1 MIWKTTNIYG
11 QEMYWYDI
19 NEVRRLAHYVIQ
31 TSKNIDNNIKCQ
43 GETVYININNAIW
56 REEMD
61 KRHTKFI
68 TALAD
73 LYKVIFKT
81 ESTKEVDFLL
91 ESLHEK
97 GEAIRKK
104 VEE

>member
-1 MIWKTTNIYG
+1 
-11 QEMYWYDI
+11 
-19 NEVRRLAHYVIQ
+19 
-31 TSKNIDNNIKCQ
+31 
-43 GETVYININNAIW
+43 
-56 REEMD
+56 MD
-61 KRHTKFI
+61 KKHLKFI

-81 ESTKEVDFLL
+81 ESTKQDEVDFLL
-91 ESLHEK
+91 EALHDQ

>member
-1 MIWKTTNIYG
+1 M
-11 QEMYWYDI
+11 
-19 NEVRRLAHYVIQ
+19 
-31 TSKNIDNNIKCQ
+31 NNKPIK
-43 GETVYININNAIW
+43 Y
-56 REEMD
+56 
-61 KRHTKFI
+61 I

-73 LYKVIFKT
+73 LYKVIFKS

-104 VEE
+104 DIGFWDINGTYKEDYQEITDLD

>member
-1 MIWKTTNIYG
+1 M
-11 QEMYWYDI
+11 
-19 NEVRRLAHYVIQ
+19 
-31 TSKNIDNNIKCQ
+31 DNKPIK
-43 GETVYININNAIW
+43 Y
-56 REEMD
+56 
-61 KRHTKFI
+61 I

-73 LYKVIFKT
+73 LYKVIFKS

-104 VEE
+104 DIGFWDINGTYKEDYQDITELD

>member
-1 MIWKTTNIYG
+1 
-11 QEMYWYDI
+11 
-19 NEVRRLAHYVIQ
+19 
-31 TSKNIDNNIKCQ
+31 
-43 GETVYININNAIW
+43 
-56 REEMD
+56 MD
-61 KRHTKFI
+61 KKHTKFI

-73 LYKVIFKT
+73 LYKVIFKS

-104 VEE
+104 DIGFWDINGTYIEDYQEVNKYDTL